1 MRHRLPP
8 APPIAY
14 FCLALVCLLLFVSSV
29 SCTQQD
35 RANTLRASLTAVNTA
50 KAGFVAWDRRHQM
63 QIVEASKTREEAEGA
78 LFAYR
83 ARRTPV
89 VEGFEVAYR
98 ALAVAA
104 TQTDE
109 PSLRGALATAADLV
123 DAVRRLIGGS

>member
-14 FCLALVCLLLFVSSV
+14 FCLAIVCLLLFVSSV

-50 KAGFVAWDRRHQM
+50 KAGFIAWDRRHQM
-63 QIVEASKTREEAEGA
+63 QIVDASKTREEAESA

>member
-1 MRHRLPP
+1 MRYRLPP
-8 APPIAY
+8 APPLAY
-14 FCLALVCLLLFVSSV
+14 FCLFVVCLLLFVSSV

-35 RANTLRASLTAVNTA
+35 RANTLRVSLTALNTA
-50 KAGFVAWDRRHQM
+50 RDGFIDWDRHHQM
-63 QIVEASKTREEAEGA
+63 QIVETSKTRDEAESA

-83 ARRTPV
+83 ERRKPV
-89 VEGFEVAYR
+89 IEGFEAAYR

-109 PSLRGALATAADLV
+109 PSLRGALAMSADLV